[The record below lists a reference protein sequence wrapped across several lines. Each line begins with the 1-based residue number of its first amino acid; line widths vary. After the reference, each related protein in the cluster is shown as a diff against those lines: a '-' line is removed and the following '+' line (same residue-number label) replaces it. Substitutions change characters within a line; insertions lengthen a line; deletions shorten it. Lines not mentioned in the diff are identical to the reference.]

1 MMRLKPKDEKPK
13 LPFKTTH
20 RKQRLAERQRR
31 VELVMSR
38 SLDRAEGFSWSRD
51 RRAPQTGFLA
61 SILRL
66 PLHARVAAVA
76 SVMVSIGL
84 VGTFLAA
91 SRSGLMTVPPIIWV
105 QTGTPLP
112 SGPLSAGAD
121 YRTLSDLRMRIVE
134 AEIGGGPES
143 GDLLR
148 MREELMFEQA
158 RAEARRGLQAR

>member
-1 MMRLKPKDEKPK
+1 MIRLKPKDEKPRV
-13 LPFKTTH
+13 PFKTTR
-20 RKQRLAERQRR
+20 RKQRLAERQKRI
-31 VELVMSR
+31 ELIVNR

-51 RRAPQTGFLA
+51 RRRQQTGFLA
-61 SILRL
+61 SILKL
-66 PLHARVAAVA
+66 PIHARVAAA
-76 SVMVSIGL
+76 LSVVVSIGL

-91 SRSGLMTVPPIIWV
+91 SRSGLMTVPPVIWV

-134 AEIGGGPES
+134 AEISGGADTP
-143 GDLLR
+143 DLTR
-148 MREELMFEQA
+148 MREDLMFEQA